1 MKKSFLLLPLVI
13 LFFSCTNQGQHI
25 KGKIEGGH
33 GEMLYLYAFKNG
45 EDVILDS
52 TEISSSDEF
61 DFTPHENL
69 VKDVYRLGL
78 RENDFVIIITDSS
91 EIVEVTGKFGELKK
105 AQVTGSPSSGKVSE
119 FMNSIDPTVEEML
132 SLMSE
137 DDSSKNN
144 QINALQ
150 ENIRKITLAFVE
162 ANYKDPSC
170 LIALHY
176 LDPEKNIELFE
187 KVIGGCKESLANSE
201 YFEAFT
207 LYTQNQ
213 KKNLELANGKRL
225 HEQVVI
231 GQPLSDISLPNPD
244 GKKMSIGDLKGKV
257 VLVDCWASWCGPC
270 RRENPNV
277 VRNYNLFHDKGFEVF
292 SISLDKDPTQWKT
305 AIAQDGLL
313 WPYHVSDLLQWESLP
328 IYQWGIES
336 IPYSI
341 LLDKNGVIRAHG
353 DMLRGENLAIEIKKL
368 IP

>member
-1 MKKSFLLLPLVI
+1 
-13 LFFSCTNQGQHI
+13 
-25 KGKIEGGH
+25 
-33 GEMLYLYAFKNG
+33 
-45 EDVILDS
+45 
-52 TEISSSDEF
+52 
-61 DFTPHENL
+61 
-69 VKDVYRLGL
+69 
-78 RENDFVIIITDSS
+78 
-91 EIVEVTGKFGELKK
+91 
-105 AQVTGSPSSGKVSE
+105 
-119 FMNSIDPTVEEML
+119 MNSIDPTVEEML

-162 ANYKDPSC
+162 ANYTDPSC
-170 LIALHY
+170 LIALQY

-187 KVIGGCKESLANSE
+187 KVIVGCKESLANSE

-213 KKNLELANGKRL
+213 KKNLEFANGKRL

-244 GKKMSIGDLKGKV
+244 GKKMSISDLKGKV

-341 LLDKNGVIRAHG
+341 LLDKNGIIRAHG
-353 DMLRGENLAIEIKKL
+353 DMLRGENLSIEIKKL